1 MDESN
6 EILGMLRD
14 AAGDFITGR
23 YDPTVLRHE
32 SLRPRGADRAMWRE
46 MGEMGWL
53 GLGLT
58 EASGGSGLGLGG
70 DTALAEL
77 FGQTLFA
84 APFVACASMPADLLG
99 HGDSAAGRDL
109 TGMLQAGEHF
119 LTLAWQERAG
129 QLEPDDFSTLLRDGK
144 VDGGKL
150 FVPAVEVDTIL
161 LVAAMHE
168 GQLVIVAVAADGP
181 GVLVAQA
188 AAGIGASAS
197 VTFKD
202 APILFG
208 GPLFEGEAAVAAL
221 RNTLA
226 AGRIALAAQLA
237 GLAQGCLEK
246 TIAYVGQRVQFNHPI
261 GAFQTIQHRCVD
273 LHIAVRLAAASWR
286 HALARF
292 EVEPRAAATEAA
304 VSAAKARCG
313 EVAIRVAREAVQMHG
328 AMGFAEE
335 VDIGFYLRSA
345 LHLSSLL
352 GGPHAHRRR
361 FVQHAQEKVT
371 HG

>member
-1 MDESN
+1 
-6 EILGMLRD
+6 MLRD

-23 YDPTVLRHE
+23 YDPA
-32 SLRPRGADRAMWRE
+32 SLRVASLSPRGADRAMWRE

-53 GLGLT
+53 GLGLD
-58 EASGGSGLGLGG
+58 EARGGSGLGLAG

-77 FGQTLFA
+77 FGRTLFA
-84 APFVACASMPADLLG
+84 APFVAGASMPADLLG
-99 HGDSAAGRDL
+99 QSDTAACRDL
-109 TGMLQAGEHF
+109 SDMLRAGER
-119 LTLAWQERAG
+119 LVTLAWQEHAG
-129 QLEPDDFSTLLRDGK
+129 QIAPDEFSTRLVDEK
-144 VDGGKL
+144 VSGCKK
-150 FVPAVEVDTIL
+150 FVPVAEADAIL
-161 LVAAMHE
+161 LVPAMHR
-168 GQLVIVAVAADGP
+168 GALVIVAVAADGP
-181 GVLVAQA
+181 GVVLAQA
-188 AAGIGASAS
+188 AAGIGASAT
-197 VTFKD
+197 VTLD
-202 APILFG
+202 QAPILFG
-208 GPLFEGEAAVAAL
+208 GPLFEGEAAQSAL
-221 RNTLA
+221 RRTLA

-237 GLAQGCLEK
+237 GLAHGCLEK

-273 LHIAVRLAAASWR
+273 LHIAVRLASASWR
-286 HALARF
+286 HALVQF
-292 EVEPRAAATEAA
+292 ESAPASAATEAA

-352 GGPHAHRRR
+352 GGPQAHRRR
-361 FVQHAQEKVT
+361 FVLHAQEKVN